1 MRDYPRILFLALDS
15 PWPAYDGASLRSLGL
30 LKELGKRYPVELIV
44 LSREALS
51 AEQTSVLQKQTQSIQ
66 NIPLRDVSL
75 PEKALATLFSLSRRL
90 PYHSAVLERSFQE
103 FPEIRQKIQQ
113 YPGLVFT
120 SIGHWGY
127 LIRNHPAKNWIL
139 NQCDAEVEFWRVYA
153 TQTTN
158 LLMRLAAVI
167 TYSLAK
173 KMYPLI
179 YANVGCVI
187 SVCEEDKQLTLALSP
202 TAHVEVIENG
212 VDCAYL
218 VPDRVEHE
226 RPPRLLFTGTSVAR
240 NRIALRRFAE
250 DILPLIRKEIPD
262 IELLVAGR
270 FSKRAQDGFQDIP
283 NIKFTGLVP
292 DIRPYFNQSDV
303 FIAPFRETYG
313 SKLKIAE
320 AMSMAIPIVSTLQGI
335 RGFPLVDGQS
345 VRIAHDDDQFARHVI
360 ELLEDPSL
368 RRDLGLAARELA
380 EYFLDWPQLGIRLD
394 KIIEE
399 VHNEIV
405 CHD

>member
-1 MRDYPRILFLALDS
+1 MKILFLALDS

-30 LKELGKRYPVELIV
+30 LKELGKRYLVELIV

-51 AEQTSVLQKQTQSIQ
+51 AEQTEVLQQHTQSIL

-75 PEKALATLFSLSRRL
+75 SEKSLAILVSLARQI

-120 SIGHWGY
+120 SIGHWGC
-127 LIRNHPAKNWIL
+127 LVLNQPANNWIL

-153 TQTTN
+153 AQTTN
-158 LLMRLAAVI
+158 LLMRLAAMI
-167 TYSLAK
+167 NYSLAK

-179 YANVGCVI
+179 YANVGCII
-187 SVCEEDKQLTLALSP
+187 SVCEEDKQLTLSLAP

-218 VPDRVEHE
+218 VPDRVDCV

-240 NRIALRRFAE
+240 NRISLRRFVE

-262 IELLVAGR
+262 VELLVAGR
-270 FSKRAQDGFQDIP
+270 FSERAQAGFQDIP

-320 AMSMAIPIVSTLQGI
+320 AMSMAMPIVSTLQGI

-345 VRIAHDDDQFARHVI
+345 VRIAHDDDQFARYVI
-360 ELLEDPSL
+360 ELMEDPAL
-368 RRDLGLAARELA
+368 RRGLGLAARELA
-380 EYFLDWPQLGIRLD
+380 EYILNWPLLGIRLE

-399 VHNEIV
+399 VHNEIGYY
-405 CHD
+405 D